1 MSRHGKKLSKRFD
14 LVHIYPLRHVFR
26 LAISLISRAH
36 KFLGEWVKLSRLRS
50 RDGQAR
56 ERWPLLNWT
65 NDFFES
71 LCVHPGRFRSV

>member
-14 LVHIYPLRHVFR
+14 LVNIYPLRNVFR
-26 LAISLISRAH
+26 LAISKPH
-36 KFLGEWVKLSRLRS
+36 EFLGEWVKLSRLRS
-50 RDGQAR
+50 RAGQAR

-71 LCVHPGRFRSV
+71 L